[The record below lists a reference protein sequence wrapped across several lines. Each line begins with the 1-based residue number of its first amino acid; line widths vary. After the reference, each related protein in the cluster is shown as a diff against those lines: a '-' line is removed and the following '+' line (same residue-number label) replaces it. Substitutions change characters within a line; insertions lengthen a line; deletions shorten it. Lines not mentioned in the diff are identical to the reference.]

1 MNRRTRLLRFG
12 CLRFHRLVL
21 TFDAIITNSFIETGG
36 TVFFAALVTR
46 LHAVVTTV
54 VVTGFAGRDTFGAK
68 AIGTRV
74 TADAAI
80 SAQFG
85 FTFTTAT
92 GFIGINRV
100 TAGFAA
106 NAIPVFQLHVGR

>member
-1 MNRRTRLLRFG
+1 M
-12 CLRFHRLVL
+12 
-21 TFDAIITNSFIETGG
+21 
-36 TVFFAALVTR
+36 FAALVTR

-74 TADAAI
+74 AADAAI
-80 SAQFG
+80 SAQLG
-85 FTFTTAT
+85 LAFTTAT
-92 GFIGINRV
+92 RFVGIDRV

-106 NAIPVFQLHVGR
+106 NAAPVFQLHVGR